1 MSFGARPWCDVLPA
15 ASNFKPA
22 PSGSCGAGASVLAV
36 SGEET
41 QHSSLLRV
49 RVVLRWSWS
58 VRILPKSA
66 ATARPPP
73 FVTAVVRRTSCSLQL
88 HASAAWLAQRW
99 RVGPPYVRASPKVTI
114 GGDVG
119 SRGEKWRGASG
130 LKIGAHLGGH
140 RARRRRR
147 RRTIAP
153 SRGVYRRRFHGKAHP
168 THRPNAKD
176 RSRISAHA
184 IELYFARHGWT
195 WVNPIVS

>member
-1 MSFGARPWCDVLPA
+1 MQHRGVTCQLRSQTSSQHRVCRAAQARRRSLSLGWRRSIRACFACARCRDRCGRSLPYQRA
-15 ASNFKPA
+15 
-22 PSGSCGAGASVLAV
+22 
-36 SGEET
+36 
-41 QHSSLLRV
+41 LRQ
-49 RVVLRWSWS
+49 RDSPPLRLT
-58 VRILPKSA
+58 V
-66 ATARPPP
+66 
-73 FVTAVVRRTSCSLQL
+73 VVRRTSCSLQL
-88 HASAAWLAQRW
+88 HASAAWLARRW

-119 SRGEKWRGASG
+119 SRGEKWRGASV
-130 LKIGAHLGGH
+130 LKIGAHLGGR

-147 RRTIAP
+147 RRAIAP

-195 WVNPIVS
+195 WVTPTVS

>member
-1 MSFGARPWCDVLPA
+1 MARGRGVTCYLRPQTSSQRRVALAAQARRCSLSLGRRRSTRACFACAWCRD
-15 ASNFKPA
+15 
-22 PSGSCGAGASVLAV
+22 GHGRSVTCQRA
-36 SGEET
+36 
-41 QHSSLLRV
+41 LRQ
-49 RVVLRWSWS
+49 RD
-58 VRILPKSA
+58 
-66 ATARPPP
+66 PPP

-88 HASAAWLAQRW
+88 HASAAWLARRW

-119 SRGEKWRGASG
+119 SRGEKWRGASV
-130 LKIGAHLGGH
+130 LKIGAHLGGR

-147 RRTIAP
+147 RRAIAP

-195 WVNPIVS
+195 WVTPTVS